1 MFYKILRA
9 ILRPILFLLYRPK
22 VVGLNNFPMTG
33 AVILYS
39 NHISMLDPILIGCIL
54 PRRVYFMAKVEL
66 FKNPILRFTLKNS
79 ELFQ

>member
-33 AVILYS
+33 QLFF
-39 NHISMLDPILIGCIL
+39 ILIIYLC
-54 PRRVYFMAKVEL
+54 
-66 FKNPILRFTLKNS
+66 
-79 ELFQ
+79 